1 MENMIEMIIVSDS
14 GMSSSSSS
22 SSFGDSECDEC
33 RGEISG
39 IKNWKA
45 IGFICIRVLLC
56 DNELL
61 LFKNCL

>member
-14 GMSSSSSS
+14 VMSSSS
-22 SSFGDSECDEC
+22 SSFGDGEFDEC